1 MNGRTITFGKYKG
14 EPIIL
19 LIATHIGYIMWC
31 LKNVGF
37 FSLTEKEQILYDA
50 LAISIIRDKC
60 NMTFPIECLREFI
73 KDKESLAKLDS
84 PFFVR
89 RERTYIDLSRCSER
103 IKDVYIEY
111 RDLLSE
117 KDSTDNK
124 GSSEITQ
131 KDIEFY
137 RYLSDKVEEF
147 LVDEEYDLLD
157 NYDFDLFF
165 D

>member
-1 MNGRTITFGKYKG
+1 MDGRTITFGKYKG

-37 FSLTEKEQILYDA
+37 FFLTEKEQILYDA

-60 NMTFPIECLREFI
+60 NMTFPIEGLREFI

-84 PFFVR
+84 PFINK
-89 RERTYIDLSRCSER
+89 REKTYIDLSRCSER
-103 IKDVYIEY
+103 MKDVYIEY

-117 KDSTDNK
+117 KDSTDNIGTSK
-124 GSSEITQ
+124 IT
-131 KDIEFY
+131 KSDIDFY
-137 RYLSDKVEEF
+137 KYLTDKVED
-147 LVDEEYDLLD
+147 LVVDEECDSLED
-157 NYDFDLFF
+157 NYDFDYFY
-165 D
+165 

>member
-19 LIATHIGYIMWC
+19 LITTHIGYIMWC

-60 NMTFPIECLREFI
+60 NMTFPIEGLREFI

-84 PFFVR
+84 PFING
-89 RERTYIDLSRCSER
+89 REKTYIDLSRCSER
-103 IKDVYIEY
+103 MKDVYIEY
-111 RDLLSE
+111 KDLLS
-117 KDSTDNK
+117 DNNGTDF
-124 GSSEITQ
+124 GSSKITES
-131 KDIEFY
+131 DINFY
-137 RYLSDKVEEF
+137 KYLKDKVED
-147 LVDEEYDLLD
+147 LVVDEEYDLLE
-157 NYDFDLFF
+157 NYDFDLFY